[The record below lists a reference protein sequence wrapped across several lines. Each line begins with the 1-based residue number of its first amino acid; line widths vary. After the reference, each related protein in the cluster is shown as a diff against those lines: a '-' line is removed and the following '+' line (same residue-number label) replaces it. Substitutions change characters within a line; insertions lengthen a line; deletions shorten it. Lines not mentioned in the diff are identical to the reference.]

1 MIALL
6 KNTIKPNTF
15 TTNKDDVVFLS
26 HDVMFN
32 RDDEKRVIQQINDYL
47 KNSQI
52 LISLENKHQLQLMVE
67 LFDLS

>member
-1 MIALL
+1 M
-6 KNTIKPNTF
+6 K
-15 TTNKDDVVFLS
+15 
-26 HDVMFN
+26 FN

-67 LFDLS
+67 LFDRHEM